1 MRCRTAALSF
11 QGDHSGMALPPR
23 SLERIA
29 RVGLVARAIVYV
41 AIGLFATAAA
51 LRLGG
56 AITDTSGVFHFLL
69 HQPLGRVLLAALSL
83 GLGAY
88 TVWLLVQVFLDPYGN
103 GTSFIGLVNRFGQLV
118 TALAQLALS
127 IEGARLAL
135 GLPSVLSGPVAVD
148 DANERLVAEGLRVP
162 FGVQLVGLVGL
173 ILLIVAVIQMY
184 RSLLG
189 DVRRDWRLDTLD
201 ENGHWAVRI
210 GRFGLAARAVV
221 LGVSGALVVQA
232 AGAYDPSR
240 AGGTREVLRTLGRQ
254 YASGWLLGLVAL
266 GLVAFGVFG
275 LVEARHRTIPTD

>member
-1 MRCRTAALSF
+1 
-11 QGDHSGMALPPR
+11 MALPPR

-29 RVGLVARAIVYV
+29 RVGLVARALVYV

-189 DVRRDWRLDTLD
+189 DVRRDWRLDSLD

-232 AGAYDPSR
+232 AGAYRPLTCGRDQRGSADAGPAVRLGLAARTCGAGPGGVRCVR
-240 AGGTREVLRTLGRQ
+240 AGRGTTPHDPDRLSRSEP
-254 YASGWLLGLVAL
+254 LVASSC
-266 GLVAFGVFG
+266 
-275 LVEARHRTIPTD
+275 R